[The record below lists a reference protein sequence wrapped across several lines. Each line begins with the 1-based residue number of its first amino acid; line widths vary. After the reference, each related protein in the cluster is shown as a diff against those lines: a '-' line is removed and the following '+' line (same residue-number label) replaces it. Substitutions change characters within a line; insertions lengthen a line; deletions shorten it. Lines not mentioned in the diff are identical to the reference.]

1 MGKVTLLDIAKKVNV
16 SKTTVSMVLN
26 NKEINVS
33 KETREKILKAAKDM
47 NYIPNSLA
55 RSLSTKKSYTLGMI
69 IPDIQ
74 NPFFSEMAKAIEIEG
89 EKHGY
94 SMILCNTLNDEK
106 KEIEYLKLLIS
117 KLVDGVIIAACSDE
131 KEWIKILKS
140 NKIPFIILDRL
151 ISDEKDINGV
161 FCDNKKGIE
170 LGVEYLVNKGNRN
183 IAFVTGKSNVEIANL
198 RLESFKNIAEK
209 LGVFNEELI
218 EEAEFTMESGISATE
233 RILKKN
239 INVDV
244 IFYSADVMALGG
256 MKYLIRNGYKIPEDI
271 SILGYDNI
279 NICSYMEPELTTIAQ
294 PIYKI
299 GEYSC
304 KLLMDLINNKSI
316 KNKIITLEPSL
327 VERGTV
333 K

>member
-1 MGKVTLLDIAKKVNV
+1 MGKTTLLDIAKAVNV

-26 NKEINVS
+26 NKDINVS
-33 KETREKILKAAKDM
+33 KETREKILKTANDM
-47 NYIPNSLA
+47 NYIPNTLA

-131 KEWIKILKS
+131 KEWIKILKN
-140 NKIPFIILDRL
+140 NKIPFIMLDRV
-151 ISDEKDINGV
+151 IADEKDTNGV

-170 LGVEYLVNKGNRN
+170 LGVQYLVNKGNKN

-209 LGVFNEELI
+209 LGVFNENLI
-218 EEAEFTMESGISATE
+218 EEAEFTMESGIGATE
-233 RILKKN
+233 KLLGKSDM
-239 INVDV
+239 VDA
-244 IFYSADVMALGG
+244 IFYSADVMAIGG
-256 MKYLIRNGYKIPEDI
+256 MKYLIRNGYKIPDDI

-279 NICSYMEPELTTIAQ
+279 TICSYMEPELTTIAQ
-294 PIYKI
+294 PIYQI

-304 KLLMDLINNKSI
+304 KLLIDLINSKNSKSET
-316 KNKIITLEPSL
+316 ITLEPFL
-327 VERGTV
+327 IERGTV

>member
-1 MGKVTLLDIAKKVNV
+1 MGKTTLLDIAKAVNV

-33 KETREKILKAAKDM
+33 KETREKIFKAAKDM

-74 NPFFSEMAKAIEIEG
+74 NPFFSEMAKAIEVES

-94 SMILCNTLNDEK
+94 SIILCNTLNEK
-106 KEIEYLKLLIS
+106 KKEEEYLKLLIS
-117 KLVDGVIIAACSDE
+117 KLVDGVIIAAFGDG
-131 KEWIKILKS
+131 KEWIKILKN
-140 NKIPFIILDRL
+140 NKIPFVMIDRMV
-151 ISDEKDINGV
+151 SDEKNANGV
-161 FCDNKKGIE
+161 FCDNKKGVE
-170 LGVEYLVNKGNRN
+170 LGVNYLVNRGNKH
-183 IAFVTGKSNVEIANL
+183 IAFVTGKANLEIANL
-198 RLESFKNIAEK
+198 RLEGFKNTAK
-209 LGVFNEELI
+209 SLGISNETII
-218 EEAEFTMESGISATE
+218 EESDFSMEGGINATE
-233 RILKKN
+233 RIIKNNKK
-239 INVDV
+239 VDA
-244 IFYSADVMALGG
+244 IFYSSDVMAIGG

-299 GEYSC
+299 GESSC
-304 KLLMDLINNKSI
+304 KLLMDLINNKSL
-316 KNKIITLEPSL
+316 KSKIINLEPSL

>member
-1 MGKVTLLDIAKKVNV
+1 MGKTTLLDIAKAVKV

-33 KETREKILKAAKDM
+33 KETREKILKTAKDM
-47 NYIPNSLA
+47 GYIPNSLA

-74 NPFFSEMAKAIEIEG
+74 NPFFSEIAKAIEIES
-89 EKHGY
+89 EKQGY
-94 SMILCNTLNDEK
+94 SVILCNTLNEK
-106 KEIEYLKLLIS
+106 KKEEEYLKLLIS
-117 KLVDGVIIAACSDE
+117 KLVDGVIIASCGCRS
-131 KEWIKILKS
+131 EWIKILKN
-140 NKIPFIILDRL
+140 NKIPFVMIDRMV
-151 ISDEKDINGV
+151 SEEKGDNGV

-170 LGVEYLVNKGNRN
+170 LGLDYLYSKGKKN
-183 IAFVTGKSNVEIANL
+183 IAFVTGKSNLEIANL
-198 RLESFKNIAEK
+198 RLESFKNKAEK
-209 LGVFNEELI
+209 LKISSDSII
-218 EEAEFTMESGISATE
+218 EESDFSMKGGIDATE
-233 RILKKN
+233 RIIKNNKK
-239 INVDV
+239 VDA
-244 IFYSADVMALGG
+244 IFYSSDVMAIGG
-256 MKYLIRNGYKIPEDI
+256 MKYLIRNGYKIPDDI

-299 GEYSC
+299 GESSC
-304 KLLMDLINNKSI
+304 RLLIDLIDNKSL
-316 KNKIITLEPSL
+316 KSKIINLEPSL